1 MTSKSATASGSGL
14 HKTSTATSTIKGFS
28 YTQVAVAL
36 VVLLG
41 AYYTAD
47 KSSALSR
54 FSEAVTE
61 RLCDTVPAKATPT
74 DEATPTTATPTP
86 AAKLERGSSYY
97 KYAGGKSYNAKGE
110 KKIILHL
117 NTVET
122 IQDYER

>member
-61 RLCDTVPAKATPT
+61 RLCDTVPAKAT
-74 DEATPTTATPTP
+74 ATPTP

-110 KKIILHL
+110 NCFILHL
-117 NTVET
+117 
-122 IQDYER
+122 

>member
-14 HKTSTATSTIKGFS
+14 HKASTASSTIKGFS

-110 KKIILHL
+110 NCFILHL
-117 NTVET
+117 W
-122 IQDYER
+122 